1 MSNTAPKTSVNC
13 EPLKKL
19 IREIPDFPKKGILF
33 YDITTLLK
41 DKLGFATLIDAL
53 AEYYLPKKV
62 DLVLGIEARGFI
74 FGPALAYRLNAG
86 FVPIRKPRKLPAET
100 ARVTYQLEYGSDT
113 VEIHKDAIRPGQRVL
128 IVDDLLATGGTA
140 AACVQLARDLGG
152 DVVGLAFALE
162 LTFLKGRE
170 RLQNCN
176 VFSLIQYA
184 K

>member
-1 MSNTAPKTSVNC
+1 MSTVRPATDCSS
-13 EPLKKL
+13 LKDL
-19 IREIPDFPKKGILF
+19 IREVPDFPKPGILF

-41 DKLGFATLIDAL
+41 DKTGFAMLIDAL
-53 AEYYLPKKV
+53 SEHYLEKSV
-62 DLVLGIEARGFI
+62 DLILGIEARGFI

-100 ARVTYQLEYGSDT
+100 ARVTYELEYGSDT

-140 AACVQLARDLGG
+140 AACVKLARSLGG

-170 RLQNCN
+170 RLANCD
-176 VFSLIQYA
+176 VFSLLQYD